1 MRLILKISQIIRLDF
16 LFLGCQLVFWITLR
30 VFKQIDVFGKSELR
44 SCVKVEVDVLGSRP
58 TVSVDVKQHLTNDW
72 QIISAVLVL
81 WRVMCFSCWPRRT
94 VRLLV
99 FSERLPHTQCYF
111 FVYIFFVLPCPL
123 HRPDITALVGWAWNR
138 KLLVPCEKFGS
149 PYLDKAQ

>member
-16 LFLGCQLVFWITLR
+16 LFLGCQLVFRITLR

-81 WRVMCFSCWPRRT
+81 
-94 VRLLV
+94 
-99 FSERLPHTQCYF
+99 
-111 FVYIFFVLPCPL
+111 
-123 HRPDITALVGWAWNR
+123 
-138 KLLVPCEKFGS
+138 
-149 PYLDKAQ
+149 